1 MIRSP
6 RFIRPHRILIRNK
19 VAELD
24 GVAKYQTTTVNHVC
38 VDASYGMKQ
47 LQKGIQPTGD
57 LLVIVDMNDLVAF
70 EGAKKRIYKEP
81 REFEKLE
88 NTESHFTL
96 RPPTRH
102 WLPHSLFHQYKPA
115 VNAADFD
122 DDSAGHNNTCSSIQ
136 RPAMYEPR
144 VSA

>member
-96 RPPTRH
+96 RPDVD
-102 WLPHSLFHQYKPA
+102 LIVYKDHEYT
-115 VNAADFD
+115 VNSIVEVNPVNDEPDFLEII
-122 DDSAGHNNTCSSIQ
+122 AN
-136 RPAMYEPR
+136 E
-144 VSA
+144 

>member
-24 GVAKYQTTTVNHVC
+24 GVAKYQTTTMNHVC

-47 LQKGIQPTGD
+47 LQKGIQPIGD

-96 RPPTRH
+96 RPDVD
-102 WLPHSLFHQYKPA
+102 LIVYKDHEYT
-115 VNAADFD
+115 VNSIVEVNPVNDEPDFLEII
-122 DDSAGHNNTCSSIQ
+122 AN
-136 RPAMYEPR
+136 E
-144 VSA
+144 

>member
-24 GVAKYQTTTVNHVC
+24 GVAKYQTTTMNHVC

-47 LQKGIQPTGD
+47 LQKGIQPIGD

-96 RPPTRH
+96 RPDVD
-102 WLPHSLFHQYKPA
+102 LIVYKDLKIPSCIVSRA
-115 VNAADFD
+115 MMIL
-122 DDSAGHNNTCSSIQ
+122 SSTTHHTQGFCTMGI
-136 RPAMYEPR
+136 
-144 VSA
+144 

>member
-57 LLVIVDMNDLVAF
+57 LLVIVNMNDLVAF

-96 RPPTRH
+96 RPDVD
-102 WLPHSLFHQYKPA
+102 LIVYKDHEYT
-115 VNAADFD
+115 VNSIVEVNPVNDEPDFLEII
-122 DDSAGHNNTCSSIQ
+122 AN
-136 RPAMYEPR
+136 E
-144 VSA
+144 

>member
-1 MIRSP
+1 MICSP

-96 RPPTRH
+96 RPDVD
-102 WLPHSLFHQYKPA
+102 LIVYKDHEYT
-115 VNAADFD
+115 VNSIVEVNPVNDEPDFLEII
-122 DDSAGHNNTCSSIQ
+122 AN
-136 RPAMYEPR
+136 E
-144 VSA
+144 

>member
-1 MIRSP
+1 M
-6 RFIRPHRILIRNK
+6 
-19 VAELD
+19 
-24 GVAKYQTTTVNHVC
+24 
-38 VDASYGMKQ
+38 
-47 LQKGIQPTGD
+47 
-57 LLVIVDMNDLVAF
+57 
-70 EGAKKRIYKEP
+70 
-81 REFEKLE
+81 LE
-88 NTESHFTL
+88 NEISYNIKNEPLSSLFYLIIFFELEFADCRNQHPFAPDISHDQAS
-96 RPPTRH
+96 RYPTHH